1 MIKKLVFVFIALFAI
16 KSYAQEGT
24 ASPYSFYGM
33 GSLKFK
39 GTVES
44 RSMGGLSVYSDS
56 IHINLRNPAS
66 YASKNLAI
74 YNNESRPVKFAIG
87 GSHTNAKLKS
97 DTASDEVNSS
107 TLDYLAMSFPI
118 GRFGL
123 GMGLIP
129 YTSVG
134 YKLETLNNNNDL
146 STKFRGEGGVNKVYA
161 SLGYLVMDGLSVGV
175 DLGYNFG
182 NVKNNTIEYV
192 YTNEGTLAQY
202 QTREDNRSDIG
213 GLSANFGVIFSK
225 MIQDKFELTTSLT
238 FRPEMNLNSENSRTY
253 NTITINA
260 INDQEYVINSI
271 EADLASQGLKSTDLV
286 LPTKLS
292 LGAGIGQPRIWFV
305 GAEYTY
311 LNTKAF
317 KNELY
322 ASSDSAGNVTYSNA
336 STVSIGGFVIP
347 DYNSFSSY
355 FKRVVY
361 RAGVRFEGTGL
372 NINDQA
378 INEFGISFG
387 VGLPMGNTFSNANI
401 GVEFG
406 KRGTTSENLI
416 QENFINF
423 QLSFS
428 FNDRWFQKR
437 RFN

>member
-213 GLSANFGVIFSK
+213 GLSANFGIIFSK

-271 EADLASQGLKSTDLV
+271 EADLASQGLKSTDFV

-416 QENFINF
+416 QENFFNF

>member
-134 YKLETLNNNNDL
+134 YKLETLNSNNDL

-213 GLSANFGVIFSK
+213 GLSANFGIIFSK

>member
-213 GLSANFGVIFSK
+213 GLSANFGIIFSK

-260 INDQEYVINSI
+260 INDQEYVVNSI
-271 EADLASQGLKSTDLV
+271 EADLASQGLKSTDFV

-416 QENFINF
+416 QENFFNF

>member
-146 STKFRGEGGVNKVYA
+146 SSKFRGEGGVNKVYA

-182 NVKNNTIEYV
+182 NVKNNTIAYV

-213 GLSANFGVIFSK
+213 GLSANFGIIFSK

>member
-182 NVKNNTIEYV
+182 NVKNNTIAYV
-192 YTNEGTLAQY
+192 YTNEGALAQY

-213 GLSANFGVIFSK
+213 GLSANFG
-225 MIQDKFELTTSLT
+225 
-238 FRPEMNLNSENSRTY
+238 
-253 NTITINA
+253 
-260 INDQEYVINSI
+260 
-271 EADLASQGLKSTDLV
+271 
-286 LPTKLS
+286 
-292 LGAGIGQPRIWFV
+292 
-305 GAEYTY
+305 
-311 LNTKAF
+311 
-317 KNELY
+317 
-322 ASSDSAGNVTYSNA
+322 
-336 STVSIGGFVIP
+336 
-347 DYNSFSSY
+347 
-355 FKRVVY
+355 
-361 RAGVRFEGTGL
+361 
-372 NINDQA
+372 
-378 INEFGISFG
+378 
-387 VGLPMGNTFSNANI
+387 
-401 GVEFG
+401 
-406 KRGTTSENLI
+406 
-416 QENFINF
+416 
-423 QLSFS
+423 
-428 FNDRWFQKR
+428 
-437 RFN
+437 

>member
-182 NVKNNTIEYV
+182 NVKNNTIAYV

-213 GLSANFGVIFSK
+213 GLSANFGIIFSK

-260 INDQEYVINSI
+260 VNDQEYVVNSI

>member
-192 YTNEGTLAQY
+192 YTNEGSLAQY

-213 GLSANFGVIFSK
+213 GLSANFGIIFSK

-387 VGLPMGNTFSNANI
+387 VGLPMGNTFSNANL

-416 QENFINF
+416 QEKFINF

>member
-146 STKFRGEGGVNKVYA
+146 SSKFRGEGGVNKVYA

-182 NVKNNTIEYV
+182 NVKNNTIAYV

-213 GLSANFGVIFSK
+213 GLSANFGIIFSK

-260 INDQEYVINSI
+260 VNDQEYVVNSI

>member
-213 GLSANFGVIFSK
+213 GLSADFGIIFSK

-355 FKRVVY
+355 FKKVVY

>member
-182 NVKNNTIEYV
+182 NVKNNTIAYV
-192 YTNEGTLAQY
+192 YTNEGALAQY

-213 GLSANFGVIFSK
+213 GLSANFGIIFSK

-260 INDQEYVINSI
+260 INDQEYVVNSI

-416 QENFINF
+416 QENFFNF

>member
-118 GRFGL
+118 GRFGF

-134 YKLETLNNNNDL
+134 YKLETLNANNEI

-161 SLGYLVMDGLSVGV
+161 SLGYLIMDGLSVGV

-182 NVKNNTIEYV
+182 NVKNNTIAYV
-192 YTNEGTLAQY
+192 YTNEGVLAQY
-202 QTREDNRSDIG
+202 QTREDNRSDID
-213 GLSANFGVIFSK
+213 GLSANFGVIYSK
-225 MIQDKFELTTSLT
+225 MIQEKYELTTSFT
-238 FRPEMNLNSENSRTY
+238 FRPKMNLNSDNSRSY
-253 NTITINA
+253 NTITIDAFNG
-260 INDQEYVINSI
+260 QENVVNSI

-387 VGLPMGNTFSNANI
+387 LGLPMGNTFSNANI

>member
-1 MIKKLVFVFIALFAI
+1 
-16 KSYAQEGT
+16 
-24 ASPYSFYGM
+24 
-33 GSLKFK
+33 
-39 GTVES
+39 
-44 RSMGGLSVYSDS
+44 
-56 IHINLRNPAS
+56 
-66 YASKNLAI
+66 
-74 YNNESRPVKFAIG
+74 
-87 GSHTNAKLKS
+87 
-97 DTASDEVNSS
+97 
-107 TLDYLAMSFPI
+107 
-118 GRFGL
+118 
-123 GMGLIP
+123 
-129 YTSVG
+129 
-134 YKLETLNNNNDL
+134 
-146 STKFRGEGGVNKVYA
+146 
-161 SLGYLVMDGLSVGV
+161 
-175 DLGYNFG
+175 
-182 NVKNNTIEYV
+182 
-192 YTNEGTLAQY
+192 
-202 QTREDNRSDIG
+202 
-213 GLSANFGVIFSK
+213 

>member
-118 GRFGL
+118 GRFGF

-134 YKLETLNNNNDL
+134 YKLETLNANNEI

-161 SLGYLVMDGLSVGV
+161 SLGYLIMDGLSVGV

-182 NVKNNTIEYV
+182 NVKNNTIAYV
-192 YTNEGTLAQY
+192 YTNEGVLAQY
-202 QTREDNRSDIG
+202 QTREDNRSDID
-213 GLSANFGVIFSK
+213 GLSANFGVIYSK
-225 MIQDKFELTTSLT
+225 MIQEKYELTTSFT
-238 FRPEMNLNSENSRTY
+238 FRPKMNLNSDNSRSY
-253 NTITINA
+253 NTITIDAFNG
-260 INDQEYVINSI
+260 QENVVNSI

-322 ASSDSAGNVTYSNA
+322 ASSDSAGNVTYSNT

-406 KRGTTSENLI
+406 KRGTTSENLT

>member
-213 GLSANFGVIFSK
+213 GLSANFGIIFSK

-260 INDQEYVINSI
+260 INDQEYVVNSI

-416 QENFINF
+416 QENFFNF

>member
-192 YTNEGTLAQY
+192 YTNEGSLAQY

-213 GLSANFGVIFSK
+213 GLSANFGIIFSK

-387 VGLPMGNTFSNANI
+387 VGLPMGNTFSNANL

>member
-118 GRFGL
+118 GRFGF

-134 YKLETLNNNNDL
+134 YKLETLNANNEI

-161 SLGYLVMDGLSVGV
+161 SLGYLIMDGLSVGV

-182 NVKNNTIEYV
+182 NVKNNTIAYV
-192 YTNEGTLAQY
+192 YTNEGVLAQY
-202 QTREDNRSDIG
+202 QTREDNRSDID
-213 GLSANFGVIFSK
+213 GLSANFGVIYSK
-225 MIQDKFELTTSLT
+225 MIQEKYELTTSFT
-238 FRPEMNLNSENSRTY
+238 FRPKMNLNSDNSRSY
-253 NTITINA
+253 NTITIDAFNG
-260 INDQEYVINSI
+260 QENVVNSI

-322 ASSDSAGNVTYSNA
+322 ASSDSAGNVTYSNT

-406 KRGTTSENLI
+406 KRGTTSENLT

-423 QLSFS
+423 QLRFS

>member
-182 NVKNNTIEYV
+182 NVKNNTIAYV
-192 YTNEGTLAQY
+192 YTNEGALAQY

-213 GLSANFGVIFSK
+213 GLSANFGIIFSK

-416 QENFINF
+416 QENFFNF

>member
-182 NVKNNTIEYV
+182 NVKNNTIAYV

-213 GLSANFGVIFSK
+213 GLSANFGIIFSK

-292 LGAGIGQPRIWFV
+292 LGAGIGQPRMWFV

-336 STVSIGGFVIP
+336 SAISIGGFLIP

-372 NINDQA
+372 NINDEA

>member
-213 GLSANFGVIFSK
+213 GLSANFGIIFSK

-260 INDQEYVINSI
+260 VNDQEYVVNSI

>member
-146 STKFRGEGGVNKVYA
+146 STKFRGEGGVNTVYA

-182 NVKNNTIEYV
+182 NIKNNTIAYV
-192 YTNEGTLAQY
+192 YTNEGALAQY

-213 GLSANFGVIFSK
+213 GLSANFGVIYSK

-260 INDQEYVINSI
+260 INDQEYVVNSI

-336 STVSIGGFVIP
+336 SAISIGGFLIP

-372 NINDQA
+372 NINDEA